1 MSPGDLPDGAEV
13 RLPSGRAE
21 PGLSGIVEIPDL
33 DMLGE
38 KARRLLLLG
47 PRIRIKITNLQGN

>member
-13 RLPSGRAE
+13 RLPGGRAE

-38 KARRLLLLG
+38 NARRLLLFG
-47 PRIRIKITNLQGN
+47 PRIRKK

>member
-13 RLPSGRAE
+13 RLPGGRAE
-21 PGLSGIVEIPDL
+21 PGLSRIVEIPDL
-33 DMLGE
+33 DMLGG

-47 PRIRIKITNLQGN
+47 PRIRIKITNLQEN